1 MPTTQTTTTQP
12 AKLSDSQVIALAS
25 ELNHLL
31 WTDDAP
37 EVAPDIAKVMRDD
50 PMMELSRLNM
60 HCQAHSAV
68 CAGLMLRRGDTVT
81 TRGGSALVVF
91 PEQRQF
97 DKPHFVMK
105 HWWIST
111 SAGLCD
117 LSLNLTEFS
126 KHKAVIFGNKNVAD
140 PNWRVAFKDEFKRTF
155 EDAAKSHA
163 AGICGVFYQTD
174 AKLLVTREE
183 FEPEWV
189 KVFSAAKKRSVP
201 LRFIDII
208 EHCERLLNGGET
220 LAQLPQVEAWTRLA
234 RG

>member
-1 MPTTQTTTTQP
+1 MAAMQTTLP
-12 AKLSDSQVIALAS
+12 GAKLDDLQVIALAS

-31 WTDDAP
+31 WTDEPP
-37 EVAPDIAKVMRDD
+37 EMTPDIARVMRDD
-50 PMMELSRLNM
+50 PTMELSRLNM

-81 TRGGSALVVF
+81 TRGGSALIVF

-126 KHKAVIFGNKNVAD
+126 KHKAIIFGNKNVAD
-140 PNWRVAFKDEFKRTF
+140 PNWRVAFKDDFKRTF

-163 AGICGVFYQTD
+163 SGTCGVFYQTD
-174 AKLLVTREE
+174 AKLSVTREE

-189 KVFSAAKKRSVP
+189 KVFSAAKKRGIP

-208 EHCERLLNGGET
+208 EHSERLLKGGES
-220 LAQLPQVEAWTRLA
+220 LRHLPQQEAWKHLA